1 MGDQVRSAAERRW
14 RGHLTAWRNSG
25 LNQAAYCRREGL
37 VANDFSR
44 WKGELAHRDALAAKM
59 APTFIP
65 VQVAA
70 ASEPSY
76 AFEVALRGG
85 RVLRFGAR
93 VELAT
98 LDALARALEDGDA
111 C

>member
-1 MGDQVRSAAERRW
+1 
-14 RGHLTAWRNSG
+14 
-25 LNQAAYCRREGL
+25 L

-44 WKGELAHRDALAAKM
+44 WKGELAHREALTAKM

-70 ASEPSY
+70 AAEPSY

-85 RVLRFGAR
+85 RLLRFGAR
-93 VELAT
+93 VEMAT
-98 LDALARALEDGDA
+98 LGALARALEDGGA